1 MTRISRIVLHG
12 FKSFADRIAIPL
24 ASGFNVICGPN
35 GSGKS
40 NLVEAI
46 LFALGVS
53 TARQIRAPKLEQLI
67 FHGTKNRNPAKYC
80 VVSIYLDNS
89 DGKLPGGEEIKISRK
104 VTQKGLSIFRLDG
117 KVVTRSKLLDF
128 LANANIS
135 PYGYNIIMQ
144 GDINKIIE
152 MSPTE
157 RREIIS
163 QLAGIQ
169 EFDEKKHKAML
180 ELEKVERHI
189 NEMQIIA
196 REKSA
201 LLQKLME
208 EAMNA
213 ERYERLNEEAKKL
226 RASIL
231 KLELERKRK
240 RLEKAREKTANLE
253 AELQNVSKEL
263 EAASRE
269 MEEFLKQSGKLAKE
283 IVRLSRNYELR
294 RKIDAVKTELI
305 RKKDELRFLEL
316 ELGRIKTKDKL
327 FESLSSREG
336 VIATLED
343 LLIIPPKYELAFEV
357 ALGSRLRSIVV
368 ENENV
373 AIACIEELKQKKLGR
388 ARFLPLDRIRF
399 EREIP
404 KLSVGRAAIELVR
417 FEPKYEHVVKYVLGN
432 LVVVDSLEEAKELRG
447 FRVVT
452 VDGDLVEPSGEY
464 IGGHIERGE
473 LLARKRELEAK
484 REELRADIDRLE
496 QELAELEKK
505 ESEEAKG
512 IEKIEKERSA
522 IERELTKL
530 RKKVF
535 LLQTKKFRVSEKL
548 SRLRIEEARL
558 ETELKNLERSLSEL
572 EVEPAYE
579 GQPAKLK
586 ERLKRVMQQ
595 LRAIGPVN
603 LRAKE
608 ELEVIRV
615 EYEELQQR
623 IGRLES
629 ERQAILRTIEEIEQ
643 KRYDKFMETLNEI
656 SKHFSQIYRDLMG
669 GEAKLRLEDET
680 NLESGL
686 VIEAS
691 KAGKRFVSIDSMSGG
706 EKTLTALAFLFA
718 LQRYKALPFYILDEV
733 DAALDKVNSR
743 RVAEFI
749 KKYSKE
755 TQFIVVSHNDIT
767 ISYADAVFGVALQ
780 DGVSKVFSI
789 KLPAKTQVP
798 LT

>member
-1 MTRISRIVLHG
+1 MTKLSRIVLHG
-12 FKSFADRIAIPL
+12 FKSFADRVAIPL
-24 ASGFNVICGPN
+24 APGFNVICGPN

-53 TARQIRAPKLEQLI
+53 TARQIRAPRLEELI

-89 DGKLPGGEEIKISRK
+89 DGRLPGGKEVKISRK

-189 NEMQIIA
+189 NEMQIVA

-208 EAMNA
+208 EATNA
-213 ERYERLNEEAKKL
+213 ELYEKLNEEAKKL

-231 KLELERKRK
+231 KLELERKK
-240 RLEKAREKTANLE
+240 RGLERIRERLSGLE
-253 AELQNVSKEL
+253 AELQNVSNEL
-263 EAASRE
+263 EVANRE
-269 MEEFLKQSGKLAKE
+269 MEELLKKSGTLTKE
-283 IVRLSRNYELR
+283 IIRLSRNYELR
-294 RKIDAVKTELI
+294 RKIDVVKTELI
-305 RKKDELRFLEL
+305 RKRDELRFLEL
-316 ELGRIKTKDKL
+316 ELERMKTKDRV
-327 FESLSSREG
+327 FEALSGRKG
-336 VIATLED
+336 VVATFEE
-343 LLIIPPKYELAFEV
+343 IVEIPPKYELAFEV
-357 ALGSRLRSIVV
+357 ALGPRLRSIVV
-368 ENENV
+368 ESEEV
-373 AIACIEELKQKKLGR
+373 AIACIEELRQKKLGR
-388 ARFLPLDRIRF
+388 ARFLPLDRIKS
-399 EREIP
+399 EREVP
-404 KLSVGRAAIELVR
+404 KPPIGKAAVELVTFR
-417 FEPKYEHVVKYVLGN
+417 PEYEHVVRYVLGN
-432 LVVVDSLEEAKELRG
+432 LVVVDDLKSAKELSG

-452 VDGDLVEPSGEY
+452 IDGDLVEQSGEY
-464 IGGHIERGE
+464 VGGYLERKE
-473 LLARKRELEAK
+473 VLARKQELESK
-484 REELRADIDRLE
+484 REELRQEIERLE
-496 QELAELEKK
+496 RELAELEKR

-512 IEKIEKERSA
+512 IEDIEKERSA
-522 IERELTKL
+522 IEQELTKL
-530 RKKVF
+530 RRKVF
-535 LLQTKKFRVSEKL
+535 SLQAKKFRTSEKL
-548 SRLRIEEARL
+548 SRLRVEEAKL
-558 ETELKNLERSLSEL
+558 ETELKNIEKTLSEL
-572 EVEPAYE
+572 GIETTYE
-579 GQPAKLK
+579 GELAKLK
-586 ERLKRVMQQ
+586 ERLKRVSHQ
-595 LRAIGPVN
+595 LRTIGPVN
-603 LRAKE
+603 LRARE

-623 IGRLES
+623 ISRLES

-669 GEAKLRLEDET
+669 GEAKLRLEDEK

-691 KAGKRFVSIDSMSGG
+691 KAGKRFVSIDAMSGG

-733 DAALDKVNSR
+733 DATLDKVNSR

-749 KKYSKE
+749 KKHSKE

-789 KLPAKTQVP
+789 RLPEKVH
-798 LT
+798 